1 MLAELAQILS
11 YNSLSVYTLQFTFSC
26 NSLVLD
32 PGLFVCLAGY
42 KCMSKNA
49 SNKLKSSQTNHTYPS
64 LEHFVLAKNMIKCY
78 IIEEVV
84 DRILGGLGGIF
95 PKKPKN
101 FKIEIAIL
109 RKKKIGHNVM
119 ERCSQILANQLFFSE
134 SFWYFWA
141 VFVNIPPSFL
151 PNSFIIQYVMFSLIS
166 ISRPGFLA
174 YIVVSKCVTYTTLYH
189 SWM

>member
-84 DRILGGLGGIF
+84 DIILGGLSGIF
-95 PKKPKN
+95 QN
-101 FKIEIAIL
+101 GNCYFE
-109 RKKKIGHNVM
+109 KKKWWKGAPKFFFQNHSDIFG
-119 ERCSQILANQLFFSE
+119 LFFCEYSTLL
-134 SFWYFWA
+134 
-141 VFVNIPPSFL
+141 PS
-151 PNSFIIQYVMFSLIS
+151 
-166 ISRPGFLA
+166 
-174 YIVVSKCVTYTTLYH
+174 
-189 SWM
+189 